1 MVHSYSYLFYIRA
14 LSSETLREEIKKKT
28 DWKTVK
34 IGDEDWEVTSLMSNH
49 FMPECH
55 YRLVVQRQ
63 KRKNG
68 ELDIFDGEYMYRSI
82 LTNDWNSSEEDIVA
96 YYNKRGGTERTF
108 DMLNNDFGWSHLPC
122 SKQEQNT
129 VFLLL
134 TAMAMNFYLYVRVW
148 ASKIIPEVNPKGR
161 IKQFVFNFISVVGKW
176 SHSGRQDVLH
186 LYTNKR
192 YDKLWKLAS

>member
-1 MVHSYSYLFYIRA
+1 
-14 LSSETLREEIKKKT
+14 
-28 DWKTVK
+28 
-34 IGDEDWEVTSLMSNH
+34 
-49 FMPECH
+49 MPECH